1 MSRNY
6 HRRHVK
12 DARRKSTTLPVFL
25 TELSEEGDGEMAVGN
40 AARRRPSVSV
50 NANRRLSTVSQMFL
64 PHGNEFHRQEYVP
77 PVGVEA
83 IDPVVMFIQQMEGD
97 GSEDGESDSRVSHSR
112 RLSTISQLYE
122 PMKDA
127 EDEKEKRP
135 RGRERTLLF
144 IMEPLLT
151 ACLLFPIGSLFWQC
165 GWNLVLIFLNVLN
178 RYPLNLHLEDIP
190 LADDEEEE
198 PQRPYAWLS
207 LFVPYLVS
215 QLFLLGY
222 YLCQNLIYNGLKRQ
236 PWLLTGILLKVYIF
250 VLATVYIVQWETMWS
265 VWDEF
270 APTDWYF
277 DFTLSVCSLLALIVT
292 VGHSSDLVC
301 SPFIVTYDSLESC
314 VHLGSPLLTREVCRS
329 LSPSTSPSPSLCLF
343 R

>member
-1 MSRNY
+1 MNWPRKATG
-6 HRRHVK
+6 RWQWATL
-12 DARRKSTTLPVFL
+12 DA
-25 TELSEEGDGEMAVGN
+25 
-40 AARRRPSVSV
+40 VSAL
-50 NANRRLSTVSQMFL
+50 ANRRLSTVSQMFL
-64 PHGNEFHRQEYVP
+64 PHGNEFHRQEHVP
-77 PVGVEA
+77 PVGVES
-83 IDPVVMFIQQMEGD
+83 IDPAVVFMQQMDDDEG
-97 GSEDGESDSRVSHSR
+97 EESGSRVNDDR
-112 RLSTISQLYE
+112 RLSTISQLYK
-122 PMKDA
+122 PMNDE
-127 EDEKEKRP
+127 EDEKETRP

-144 IMEPLLT
+144 IVQPLLT

-190 LADDEEEE
+190 LADDEQDEQ
-198 PQRPYAWLS
+198 QRPYSWPS

-215 QLFLLGY
+215 QLFLLSY
-222 YLCQNLIYNGLKRQ
+222 YLCQNLVYDCLKRQ

-250 VLATVYIVQWETMWS
+250 ILATVYIVQWETMWS

-270 APTDWYF
+270 APTEWYF

-301 SPFIVTYDSLESC
+301 SPFIVTYDSLDSC
-314 VHLGSPLLTREVCRS
+314 VHLGSPLLTREVSR
-329 LSPSTSPSPSLCLF
+329 SPSHFTPSYSLCLF